1 MKQTT
6 LRNLCYSQL
15 PDGEN
20 ILHYLS
26 FNPDSL
32 SYLYEKV
39 TNSENDDV
47 KFYIPLLY
55 DINNKTAI
63 DYLISPLR

>member
-15 PDGEN
+15 PDGQN

-26 FNPDSL
+26 NNPDSL

-39 TNSENDDV
+39 TTNQNDDV
-47 KFYIPLLY
+47 KFYIPFLY
-55 DINNKTAI
+55 DINKMTPI
-63 DYLISPLR
+63 DCIISTLM